1 LYTSGRDL
9 VAVAVEQDLAVQLRE
24 RERGFDN
31 VQILLRE
38 ILLPPQISQ
47 AIEEKL
53 QAEQQSEKMRFV
65 LDKETQEA
73 ERKRIEASGIADFQ
87 TIVSDGISEKL
98 LRWKGIEAT
107 ETLANSGNAKVIVI
121 GGSDGLPLILNS
133 Q

>member
-9 VAVAVEQDLAVQLRE
+9 VAVAVEQDLAVQS